1 MRGGCL
7 LTPEKPKRPKRKKRE
22 DDSEDKN
29 DNTWNAHL
37 IHEQT
42 YHQRLRAGFRLMR
55 GNPDWSE

>member
-1 MRGGCL
+1 V
-7 LTPEKPKRPKRKKRE
+7 TPEKSKRPKRKKRE
-22 DDSEDKN
+22 DEVEDKN
-29 DNTWNAHL
+29 ESTWNAHL